1 MIGRATELAAVE
13 RLLDRSTGRF
23 ATLVIEGE
31 PGIGK
36 TTLLAAA
43 SEAAAR
49 RGFEVLAAGPAP
61 SEASLPL
68 SGYGDLFG
76 QLVPTATGLLPAPQS
91 RAVEVALLLREPLGH
106 PADQRTLAVATTT
119 LLRALSRDRPV
130 LVAIDDVQWLDD
142 SSARLL
148 AYAARRLT
156 DARVGLATTWRG
168 VVPGADPRGVV
179 PGADPLG
186 LAAWVEQERA
196 ERVTV
201 GPMSVAA
208 LHALLL
214 ERTGQSFSRYATIRI
229 HDQSAGNPFYALEIA
244 RAVLQA
250 GEPLAPGLPLPI
262 PETLAA
268 LTTERIRT
276 LRGATRVALEATAV
290 ALEPPTLATLVR
302 IGITNPRRSLGPAL
316 RDGVLQI
323 DHERVRFAHPL
334 LASAVLA
341 DTPPARL
348 RELHRALSVAAE
360 SAEARAQHR
369 ARSSEGPDE
378 EAADALDAAA
388 TRSRLR
394 GAPIAAGELL
404 EAARAITPPEQATV
418 AADRAHRSAQSYF
431 EGGATRRAARL
442 LETLIETAPAGP
454 ARARSLQLLGQVRAR
469 SLSLEDAQSLAV
481 RAIGEAGDDAL
492 TATGIELDIAFYA
505 FCLGDLSTAHVH
517 ASAALELAEVA
528 GLDGPR
534 SDALACL
541 AMTEFWLGR
550 GVAEARM
557 TEALAGEDRS
567 RTGPLEMRP
576 HFVDALLRLWTGDL
590 DGAHARLTALR
601 DELVERGEDTALPF
615 LSLFLVVGALWRGDL
630 PTASSAADA
639 AWDTASLNGEPVAIA
654 LALSE
659 RALVDAICG
668 PPEHAREAATRA
680 LELFR
685 SSQWNLYLTWPLWAL
700 GLVELSLGNA
710 AGVDAWLGPLA
721 DGIVAIDGADPVLG
735 IVLPDEIEALAAM
748 GETARAE
755 RYLAW
760 LEDGGRRLD
769 RTWALAAAARCRG
782 ILAAAHGDLHAAVA
796 ALDAAVSGQTAMP
809 FELARTLLVKGQV
822 HRRRKEKRL
831 AAGALE
837 AAIDIFD
844 RVGAPAWS
852 ERAHRELVRVGRRP
866 NAPTALTA
874 TELQV
879 AELAARGL
887 TNRQVAEQAFLSP
900 KTVDNVLGRVYRKL
914 AIGSRAQLGAMMAT
928 GSRGGL
934 DGIGPGG
941 VGPGGVGPGGVG
953 AGGAR
958 RWDAAAPRDL
968 VEAPRGGSA
977 APAAEAQGRSGGR

>member
-1 MIGRATELAAVE
+1 MLRVPTPQEPLEPPAAGARGDMQAGMIGRATELAAVE
-13 RLLDRSTGRF
+13 RLLDRSVGRF
-23 ATLVIEGE
+23 AALVIEGE

-43 SEAAAR
+43 SEAATR
-49 RGFEVLAAGPAP
+49 RGFEVLSAGPAP

-68 SGYGDLFG
+68 SGYGDLFER
-76 QLVPTATGLLPAPQS
+76 LVPTATGLLPAPQS
-91 RAVEVALLLREPLGH
+91 RAIEVALLLREPLGH

-119 LLRALSRDRPV
+119 LLRVLSRDRPL

-156 DARVGLATTWRG
+156 NARVGLVTTWRG
-168 VVPGADPRGVV
+168 AVPGT
-179 PGADPLG
+179 DPLG
-186 LAAWVEQERA
+186 LGAWVEQERS
-196 ERVTV
+196 ERVAV

-208 LHALLL
+208 LHALLQ

-262 PETLAA
+262 PDTLAA
-268 LTTERIRT
+268 LTTGRIRM
-276 LRGATRVALEATAV
+276 LPRATRVALQATAV
-290 ALEPPTLATLVR
+290 ALEPPTLATLAR
-302 IGITNPRRSLGPAL
+302 IGIANPRRSLEPAI
-316 RDGVLQI
+316 RDGMLTV

-341 DTPPARL
+341 DTPPERL
-348 RELHRALSVAAE
+348 RELHLALSVAAG

-369 ARSSEGPDE
+369 ARSSDGPDA

-404 EAARAITPPEQATV
+404 EAARAITPPEQPTT
-418 AADRAHRSAQSYF
+418 AADRAHRSAQCYF
-431 EGGATRRAARL
+431 EGGATRRAALL
-442 LETLIETAPAGP
+442 LETLIENAPAGP
-454 ARARSLQLLGQVRAR
+454 VRARSLQLLGQVRAR

-481 RAIGEAGDDAL
+481 RALDEAGGDAP

-505 FCLGDLSTAHVH
+505 FCLGDLPTALTH
-517 ASAALELAEVA
+517 ASAALEHAEVA

-534 SDALACL
+534 ADALACL
-541 AMTEFWLGR
+541 AMAEFWLGR
-550 GVAEARM
+550 GVVETRM
-557 TEALAGEDRS
+557 SEALAGEDRS

-576 HFVDALLRLWTGDL
+576 HFVDALLHLWTGDL

-630 PTASSAADA
+630 ATAGSAADA
-639 AWDTASLNGEPVAIA
+639 AWDIASLNGEPVAMA

-659 RALVDAICG
+659 RALAHAICG
-668 PPEHAREAATRA
+668 PPEDAREAAIRA

-685 SSQWNLYLTWPLWAL
+685 NSQWNLYLTWPLWAL
-700 GLVELSLGNA
+700 GMVELSLGDA

-721 DGIVAIDGADPVLG
+721 DGIVAMDGADPVLG
-735 IVLPDEIEALAAM
+735 IVLPDEIEALVAI
-748 GETARAE
+748 GGTARAE

-782 ILAAAHGDLHAAVA
+782 ILAAARGDLDAAVA
-796 ALDAAVSGQTAMP
+796 ALDAAVPGQAGMP

-831 AAGALE
+831 AADALE
-837 AAIDIFD
+837 AAIDRFD
-844 RVGAPAWS
+844 RVGAPVWS
-852 ERAHRELVRVGRRP
+852 ERARRELIRVGRRP
-866 NAPTALTA
+866 SAPTALTA
-874 TELQV
+874 TEQQV

-887 TNRQVAEQAFLSP
+887 TNRQVAERAFLSP

-914 AIGSRAQLGAMMAT
+914 AIGSRAQLGAVMAT
-928 GSRGGL
+928 GGH
-934 DGIGPGG
+934 
-941 VGPGGVGPGGVG
+941 
-953 AGGAR
+953 AE
-958 RWDAAAPRDL
+958 RDL
-968 VEAPRGGSA
+968 VA
-977 APAAEAQGRSGGR
+977 GRSGGSGADAQAGSGGR